1 MGGEA
6 AKISALSYKYL
17 LEKHEY
23 LTGEDLGHKSSV
35 LEKVKFKYYP
45 FGNIFNKGLKKKT
58 KWKRRDFQLFKWL
71 QNIESKIE
79 GKNETQLEA
88 IGNQSDMV
96 NKKTEEIVLLK
107 DRLDYIFKNFDL
119 NFTKAGKIFLI
130 KLAKNE
136 DQIDYTNLFF
146 KVDGSP
152 ISKSLNFLEKAGTMY
167 DLLIYWFYLAI
178 QNDLLILQHFKPNCL
193 K

>member
-35 LEKVKFKYYP
+35 LEKVKFKYHP

-107 DRLDYIFKNFDL
+107 DRLDYIFKKFDL

-136 DQIDYTNLFF
+136 DQIDYNNLFF
-146 KVDGSP
+146 KIDGSP
-152 ISKSLNFLEKAGTMY
+152 IVKSLNFLEKAGTMY